1 MELEALRTKLA
12 EHRANAERISKDEAA
27 AREQLATI
35 SKAAKAAAGYANE
48 KAIFAEIDTSP
59 EAKATAEKA
68 TATYATAFAR
78 QTEISDRLPLLSAAR
93 QKLDEEIVEIS
104 RSIKLAENK
113 LVGDT
118 LTPSLDQIDAEIVA
132 VTGKLLARARAMGI
146 EGRELPDLLKDRI
159 QGSADA
165 TRPPLRDRIFAEAE
179 KVRATITAARA

>member
-68 TATYATAFAR
+68 TATYATALGGGGLGRGA
-78 QTEISDRLPLLSAAR
+78 P
-93 QKLDEEIVEIS
+93 
-104 RSIKLAENK
+104 
-113 LVGDT
+113 G
-118 LTPSLDQIDAEIVA
+118 
-132 VTGKLLARARAMGI
+132 GRAMLTG
-146 EGRELPDLLKDRI
+146 
-159 QGSADA
+159 
-165 TRPPLRDRIFAEAE
+165 RPP
-179 KVRATITAARA
+179 